1 MPAYPQQLITSLCE
15 HLEERLVSFFSIE
28 RPKYFEEYPDLNGF
42 VADTLWNYIKNETQ
56 KTEIYSVY
64 NTQVKTRRQKR
75 NRWFHNYETS
85 CDKYPLSD
93 KKNPYFTIWNDHNQ
107 LMGIFFLKLYDTS
120 DLDTAIENCRKKMDE
135 WINNDKSLL
144 IDYPLLPGRTK
155 NQVKTSFK
163 IDLIINLIEIL
174 LESYDGNIENYFSK
188 KPVLLL
194 DKPLFAPAKFSVP
207 FKESLDSYVA
217 DLVNFDKD
225 DTTFQM
231 LVNYDPNESPVEKLR
246 VFDPRDNQIL
256 MTLINHINLDFYES
270 KQIILEVGSIAKVIN
285 SHPNKRLYDDVKK
298 RLHTM
303 ARTSFQMYKKDN
315 PNEPIYTFS
324 FFDNVRTIS
333 KDGKEYM
340 SVTFGNTLYEA
351 ITKKKMISVTSS
363 NYNSLELEMSRL
375 LYHNLQRERITL
387 SSSSVP
393 DGNGYLH
400 KTYDYSYFQRIVL
413 FKKKKKADNIQ
424 LITETFQEFVEKKI
438 ALASFH
444 YDKGQGL
451 FHLYYFPLSDDERA
465 DLIST
470 GDDKRSG
477 RLMDLTENDPYLKAT
492 AVQTMIDFSEE

>member
-1 MPAYPQQLITSLCE
+1 MPTYPQQLITSLCD
-15 HLEERLVSFFSIE
+15 HLADRLVSFFSIE
-28 RPKYFEEYPDLNGF
+28 RLKYFGEYHDLNEL

-75 NRWFHNYETS
+75 KRWFSNYESS
-85 CDKYPLSD
+85 CEKYPLSN
-93 KKNPYFTIWNDHNQ
+93 KKNPYFTIWNDHNH
-107 LMGIFFLKLYDTS
+107 LMGNFFLKLYNTS
-120 DLDTAIENCRKKMDE
+120 DMETAIDNCREKMNA
-135 WINNDKSLL
+135 WIKNDKGFL
-144 IDYPLLPGRTK
+144 IDYPLLSGRTK
-155 NQVKTSFK
+155 LQVKTSFK

-174 LESYDGNIENYFSK
+174 LEAYDGNIENYFSK

-225 DTTFQM
+225 NTTFQM
-231 LVNYDPNESPVEKLR
+231 LVNYDPNEAPVEKIR

-270 KQIILEVGSIAKVIN
+270 KQIVLEVGSIAKAIN
-285 SHPNKRLYDDVKK
+285 SRPNKRLYDDIKK

-303 ARTSFQMYKKDN
+303 ARTSFQMYKKEK

-333 KDGKEYM
+333 QNGKEYI
-340 SVTFGNTLYEA
+340 SVTFGNTLYES

-363 NYNSLELEMSRL
+363 NYNSLELEISRL
-375 LYHNLQRERITL
+375 LYHNLQRERIAL
-387 SSSSVP
+387 STSSVP
-393 DGNGYLH
+393 NEDGYLH
-400 KTYDYSYFQRIVL
+400 KTYDYSYFQRIIL

-424 LITETFQEFVEKKI
+424 LIMETFQEFAEKKI
-438 ALASFH
+438 ALAHFR
-444 YDKGQGL
+444 YDKEQGL

-465 DLIST
+465 DLISPSE
-470 GDDKRSG
+470 GKPAKQI
-477 RLMDLTENDPYLKAT
+477 MNMTEAASYPKAT
-492 AVQTMIDFSEE
+492 AVQTALDFPIE